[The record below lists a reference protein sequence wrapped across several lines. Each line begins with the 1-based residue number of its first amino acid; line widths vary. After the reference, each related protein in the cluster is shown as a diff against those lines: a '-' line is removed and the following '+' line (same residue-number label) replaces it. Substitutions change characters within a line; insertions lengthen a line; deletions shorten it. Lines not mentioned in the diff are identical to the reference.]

1 MAPSAVAQRSPFHCD
16 ITPRGRRPNV
26 QNYRIEHVRTPL
38 KDAYSSLRQ
47 WVYKFFH
54 VCRFLLRPQMI
65 RARFKSG
72 AGSHRADHRQ
82 DTRRHTDSH
91 TDAT

>member
-1 MAPSAVAQRSPFHCD
+1 MAPSALTVRSPFHCD
-16 ITPRGRRPNV
+16 ITTRGRRPNV

-38 KDAYSSLRQ
+38 KYAYSCLMQ
-47 WVYKFFH
+47 WVRKLLH
-54 VCRFLLRPQMI
+54 VCRFLLRPQTI

-72 AGSHRADHRQ
+72 AGSHRADHTQ
-82 DTRRHTDSH
+82 DTRRDTDSH